1 MMKKGICV
9 FLVAALVAAVLGP
22 LATRA
27 RADEPKT
34 FEQEFKH
41 HSPLPAAIVLLPL
54 GLAAFTIDVPIYMV
68 SRTQPMTHALT
79 EAELIDG
86 YNPMTGERSGEQKPM
101 NRPAE
106 AAGAY

>member
-1 MMKKGICV
+1 MMKKGISA
-9 FLVAALVAAVLGP
+9 FLAAVLVAAVLGP
-22 LATRA
+22 LAPRA

-34 FEQEFKH
+34 FEQKFKH

-68 SRTQPMTHALT
+68 SRTQPMTYVLT
-79 EAELIDG
+79 EAELLDG
-86 YNPMTGERSGEQKPM
+86 YNPMTGERSGEQKP
-101 NRPAE
+101 AEHSSE

>member
-9 FLVAALVAAVLGP
+9 FLVAALVVAALGP
-22 LATRA
+22 LAPRA

-54 GLAAFTIDVPIYMV
+54 GLAAFTIDVPIYML
-68 SRTQPMTHALT
+68 SGTQPMTYALT

-86 YNPMTGERSGEQKPM
+86 YNPMTGQRSGEQKPVE
-101 NRPAE
+101 RPAE